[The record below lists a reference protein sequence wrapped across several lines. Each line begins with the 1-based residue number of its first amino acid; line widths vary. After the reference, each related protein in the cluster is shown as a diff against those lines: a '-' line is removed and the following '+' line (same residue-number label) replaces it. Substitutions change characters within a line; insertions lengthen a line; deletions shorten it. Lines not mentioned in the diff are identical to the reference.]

1 MRTGPHVEHFLRK
14 ENYNLLQYA
23 MLTLFRWIFLGCLG
37 RVIATTVALLAI
49 FMIAEA
55 FDKARY
61 LGHGLTTSLMIEYLL
76 LKIPF
81 MVSEFMPVI
90 LLLAASIFIT
100 ELSRNHELVAMRA
113 AGLGANKIILPLL
126 TVAILAAGITFTI
139 GEWVAPVTNQRLD
152 TIDRINIHHRP
163 DTRHGIQWLK
173 DGRRFF
179 RLQPLGEQ
187 SGQQQFHLVM
197 LKTDDAG
204 HWKER
209 VDAARASYHDGA
221 WSLTDVNISHPNK
234 DGIALKHIE
243 HSTLMSGTSPDTADP
258 PSPRHMRFLELL
270 HYAGNLERAGLA
282 SANFRF
288 SLHQKLAVP
297 ALCLVMVL
305 LAAALCMHTNSR
317 RSTASWG
324 IAASVALGLGSY
336 VMASAAQI
344 TATATY
350 LPPGF
355 AAWLPDII
363 ATGLTGFLILHQEG
377 Y

>member
-1 MRTGPHVEHFLRK
+1 MP
-14 ENYNLLQYA
+14 
-23 MLTLFRWIFLGCLG
+23 TLFRWIFLGCLG
-37 RVIATTVALLAI
+37 RVTVTLLTLLSI

-76 LKIPF
+76 LKVPF

-113 AGLGANKIILPLL
+113 AGLKMNKIILPLL
-126 TVAILAAGITFTI
+126 TVAILAAGITFII
-139 GEWVAPVTNQRLD
+139 GEWIAPVTNQRLD
-152 TIDRINIHHRP
+152 IIDRVNIHHRP
-163 DTRHGIQWLK
+163 DARHGIQWLK

-179 RLQPLGEQ
+179 RLEPLGKQ
-187 SGQQQFHLVM
+187 SGEQQFHLVM

-209 VDAARASYHDGA
+209 MDAARASYHNGI
-221 WSLTDVNISHPNK
+221 WSLSNVNISHPKK
-234 DGIALKHIE
+234 DGI
-243 HSTLMSGTSPDTADP
+243 TLSHLAHMHLPSRTGPDTADP
-258 PSPRHMRFLELL
+258 PSPRHMRFFELL
-270 HYAGNLERAGLA
+270 HYANSLEQAGLA
-282 SANFRF
+282 SASFRF
-288 SLHQKLAVP
+288 SMHRKLAVLI
-297 ALCLVMVL
+297 LCLVMVL
-305 LAAALCMHTNSR
+305 LAAALCMHMGSR
-317 RSTASWG
+317 RGASSWG
-324 IAASVALGLGSY
+324 IAAAIGLGLGSY
-336 VMASAAQI
+336 VMGTATQI
-344 TATATY
+344 TATAAY

-363 ATGLTGFLILHQEG
+363 ATGLTGFLLLHREG